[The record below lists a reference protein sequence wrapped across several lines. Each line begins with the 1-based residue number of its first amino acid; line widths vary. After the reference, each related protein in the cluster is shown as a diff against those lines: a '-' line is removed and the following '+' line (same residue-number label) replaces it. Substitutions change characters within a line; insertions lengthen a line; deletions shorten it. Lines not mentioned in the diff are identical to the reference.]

1 MIYFTDPA
9 AFSEARK
16 LQRKKKCLM
25 VSWWDKWD
33 EALFMGSNV
42 FEVEQFSINALTHLG
57 SGCQKELWQT
67 VKVLGSLG
75 HNKHG
80 KMHFSAGHKSVIHD
94 QRAHLERQP

>member
-42 FEVEQFSINALTHLG
+42 FEVE
-57 SGCQKELWQT
+57 
-67 VKVLGSLG
+67 
-75 HNKHG
+75 
-80 KMHFSAGHKSVIHD
+80 HF
-94 QRAHLERQP
+94 

>member
-16 LQRKKKCLM
+16 LQREKKCLM

-42 FEVEQFSINALTHLG
+42 FEVEQF
-57 SGCQKELWQT
+57 
-67 VKVLGSLG
+67 
-75 HNKHG
+75 
-80 KMHFSAGHKSVIHD
+80 
-94 QRAHLERQP
+94 